1 MAFFNAP
8 GRYQVGRYQ
17 SGRLEVSA
25 MKLKNDELKNYTD
38 ILSNGITVVTVEMPH
53 IHTLEMAMFVRS
65 GLRFENAANNG
76 ISHFLEH
83 MMYRGNI
90 KYPDSLSLNKAFES
104 IGRELRASTLCEYTY
119 YGFSPH
125 ISQIERGME
134 LFADFFTEP
143 TFPQIDLEREIILE
157 ECLEELN
164 EKGENVDIDNLAC
177 QLLYKGSSLAMP
189 TIGTEET
196 IKSISPDML
205 RNYFDTYYQTRNMIL
220 VGAGPVVHEQF
231 YDLAEQYF
239 AAIPDRGRGVG
250 KDHFQG
256 SMTESQKAPEKVYQ
270 YDSDSQIQLQLCFR
284 SRSYN
289 HPDYFPLCLIGRVLD
304 DGFSS
309 RLQRA
314 LREDRGLVY
323 SVECRITS
331 FSDTGTV
338 DFDVSV
344 RPEKVC
350 EVVRIL
356 IEEINSFLESGP
368 SEDELKHV
376 KQRYFYELDVDCDD
390 PCKQI
395 LRYGFPHLYSNVV
408 SAGKEWAMIEKITR
422 EDILSVARKVFIP
435 ENINLVVVGP
445 YTSEIEKKLAGIVE
459 SFQGLPEFAS

>member
-1 MAFFNAP
+1 
-8 GRYQVGRYQ
+8 
-17 SGRLEVSA
+17 
-25 MKLKNDELKNYTD
+25 MKLKNHELKNFTD
-38 ILSNGITVVTVEMPH
+38 TLPNGITVVTVEMPH
-53 IHTLEMAMFVRS
+53 IHTLEMAMFVRA
-65 GLRFENAANNG
+65 GLRFENSTNNG

-83 MMYRGNI
+83 MMYRGNL

-125 ISQIERGME
+125 VSQIERGME

-143 TFPQIDLEREIILE
+143 TFPEIDLEREIILE

-177 QLLYKGSSLAMP
+177 QLLYQGSSLAMP
-189 TIGTEET
+189 TIGTETT
-196 IKSISPDML
+196 IKSISPKML
-205 RNYFDTYYQTRNMIL
+205 REYFYTYYQTRNMIL
-220 VGAGPVVHEQF
+220 VGAGPVAHELF
-231 YDLAEQYF
+231 YGFSKRYF
-239 AAIPDRGRGVG
+239 AKIPDRERAV
-250 KDHFQG
+250 KKEHFQG
-256 SMTESQKAPEKVYQ
+256 SLIEDQKIPGHTFQ
-270 YDSDSQIQLQLCFR
+270 YDSDSQVQLQLCFR

-289 HPDYFPLCLIGRVLD
+289 HPDYFPLSLIGRILD

-338 DFDVSV
+338 DFDVTV

-350 EVVRIL
+350 EVARIL
-356 IEEINSFLESGP
+356 IAEIKTFLESGP
-368 SEDELKHV
+368 TESELKHV

-395 LRYGFPHLYSNVV
+395 LRYGFPHLYSHVV
-408 SAGKEWAMIEKITR
+408 SAEEEWAVIEKITC
-422 EDILSVARKVFIP
+422 EDILRVARKVFTP
-435 ENINLVVVGP
+435 ENVNLVIVGP
-445 YTSEIEKKLAGIVE
+445 YTPEIEKELVEIVH
-459 SFQGLPEFAS
+459 SFQGLPECAA

>member
-1 MAFFNAP
+1 MKLINH
-8 GRYQVGRYQ
+8 
-17 SGRLEVSA
+17 
-25 MKLKNDELKNYTD
+25 KLKNHTD
-38 ILSNGITVVTVEMPH
+38 TLPNGITVVTVEMPH
-53 IHTLEMAMFVRS
+53 IHTLEMAMFVRA
-65 GLRFENAANNG
+65 GLRFENPTNNG

-83 MMYRGNI
+83 MMYRGNLQ
-90 KYPDSLSLNKAFES
+90 YPDSLSLNKAFES

-125 ISQIERGME
+125 ISQMERGME
-134 LFADFFTEP
+134 LFADFFAAP
-143 TFPQIDLEREIILE
+143 TFPEIDLEREIILE
-157 ECLEELN
+157 EYLEELN

-177 QLLYKGSSLAMP
+177 QLLYRGHSLAMP
-189 TIGTEET
+189 TIGTETT

-205 RNYFDTYYQTRNMIL
+205 REYFNTYYQTRNMIL

-231 YDLAEQYF
+231 SGFARKYF
-239 AAIPDRGRGVG
+239 SRIQDRERAIE
-250 KDHFQG
+250 KDHFQK
-256 SMTESQKAPEKVYQ
+256 SMTEDQKAPAQLFQ

-284 SRSYN
+284 SMSYN
-289 HPDYFPLCLIGRVLD
+289 HPDYYALSLIGRIFD

-323 SVECRITS
+323 SVECRVTS

-350 EVVRIL
+350 EVARIL
-356 IEEINSFLESGP
+356 VQEIKNFLETGP
-368 SEDELKHV
+368 TENEMKHV
-376 KQRYFYELDVDCDD
+376 KQRYFFELDVDCDD

-408 SAGKEWAMIEKITR
+408 SAEKEWAMIEKITR
-422 EDILSVARKVFIP
+422 EDILQVARKVFIP
-435 ENINLVVVGP
+435 SNVNLVIVGP
-445 YTSEIEKKLAGIVE
+445 YTPEIKKELEGIAH
-459 SFQGLPEFAS
+459 SFQELPEFAS

>member
-1 MAFFNAP
+1 
-8 GRYQVGRYQ
+8 
-17 SGRLEVSA
+17 
-25 MKLKNDELKNYTD
+25 MKLKNDELINFTD
-38 ILSNGITVVTVEMPH
+38 TLSNGITVVTVEMPH
-53 IHTLEMAMFVRS
+53 IHTFEMAMFVRA
-65 GLRFENAANNG
+65 GLRFENAENNG

-83 MMYRGNI
+83 MMYRGNK

-157 ECLEELN
+157 ECQEELN

-177 QLLYKGSSLAMP
+177 QLLYEGSSLAMP
-189 TIGTEET
+189 TIGTETT
-196 IKSISPDML
+196 IKSISSEML
-205 RNYFDTYYQTRNMIL
+205 REYFNTFYRTRNMIL

-231 YDLAEQYF
+231 YGFANQYF
-239 AAIPDRGRGVG
+239 SKIPDRG
-250 KDHFQG
+250 KAIEQDHFQG
-256 SMTESQKAPEKVYQ
+256 SMNEDQKSPAQTFQ
-270 YDSDSQIQLQLCFR
+270 YDSDSQVQLQLCFR
-284 SRSYN
+284 SKSYN
-289 HPDYFPLCLIGRVLD
+289 HPDYYPLSLIGRVFD

-323 SVECRITS
+323 SVECRVTS

-350 EVVRIL
+350 EVARIL
-356 IEEINSFLESGP
+356 MEEIKTFLDSGP
-368 SEDELKHV
+368 TENELAHV

-408 SAGKEWAMIEKITR
+408 SAEKEWERVEKITR
-422 EDILSVARKVFIP
+422 EDILQVARKVFIP
-435 ENINLVVVGP
+435 ENINLVIVGP
-445 YTSEIEKKLAGIVE
+445 YTSEIEQELEGIVQ
-459 SFQGLPEFAS
+459 SFLGLPEFAS

>member
-1 MAFFNAP
+1 
-8 GRYQVGRYQ
+8 
-17 SGRLEVSA
+17 
-25 MKLKNDELKNYTD
+25 MKLKNDELKNFKD
-38 ILSNGITVVTVEMPH
+38 ILPNGITVVTVEMPH
-53 IHTLEMAMFVRS
+53 IHTLEIAMFVRA

-90 KYPDSLSLNKAFES
+90 KYPDSLLLNKAFES

-143 TFPQIDLEREIILE
+143 TFPQINLEREIILE

-177 QLLYKGSSLAMP
+177 QLLYQGSSLAMP
-189 TIGTEET
+189 TIGTETT

-205 RNYFDTYYQTRNMIL
+205 KVYFDTYYQTRNMIL

-231 YDLAEQYF
+231 YGYARQYF
-239 AAIPDRGRGVG
+239 SKIPDRGGGVN
-250 KDHFQG
+250 KDYFQG
-256 SMTESQKAPEKVYQ
+256 SMIEDQKAPAQTFQ

-284 SRSYN
+284 SKSYN
-289 HPDYFPLCLIGRVLD
+289 HPDYYPLCLAGRIFD

-338 DFDVSV
+338 DFDVTV

-350 EVVRIL
+350 EVARIL
-356 IEEINSFLESGP
+356 TGEIKTFLETGP
-368 SEDELKHV
+368 SESELKHV
-376 KQRYFYELDVDCDD
+376 KQRYFYELDVDRDD

-395 LRYGFPHLYSNVV
+395 HRYGIPHLYSDVV
-408 SAGKEWAMIEKITR
+408 TAEKEWAMIEKITC
-422 EDILSVARKVFIP
+422 EEILNVARKVFIP
-435 ENINLVVVGP
+435 ESVNLVIVGP
-445 YTSEIEKKLAGIVE
+445 YTAEIEKELTEIVE

>member
-1 MAFFNAP
+1 
-8 GRYQVGRYQ
+8 
-17 SGRLEVSA
+17 
-25 MKLKNDELKNYTD
+25 MKLKNHELNNFTD
-38 ILSNGITVVTVEMPH
+38 TLPNGITVVTVEMPH
-53 IHTLEMAMFVRS
+53 IHTLEMAMFVRA
-65 GLRFENAANNG
+65 GLRFENETNNG

-83 MMYRGNI
+83 MMYRGNK

-125 ISQIERGME
+125 ISQIEHGME

-157 ECLEELN
+157 ECQEELN

-177 QLLYKGSSLAMP
+177 QLLYQGSPLAMP
-189 TIGTEET
+189 TIGTEKT
-196 IKSISPDML
+196 IKSINPEML
-205 RNYFDTYYQTRNMIL
+205 REYFNTFYQTRNMIL
-220 VGAGPVVHEQF
+220 VGAGPVDHEKF
-231 YDLAEQYF
+231 YGFAKQYF
-239 AAIPDRGRGVG
+239 SKIPDRGRAIK

-256 SMTESQKAPEKVYQ
+256 SMNEDKKAPAQSFQ
-270 YDSDSQIQLQLCFR
+270 YDSDSQVQLQLCFR
-284 SRSYN
+284 SMSYN
-289 HPDYFPLCLIGRVLD
+289 HPDYFPLNLIGRIFD

-323 SVECRITS
+323 SVECRVTS

-350 EVVRIL
+350 EVAKIL
-356 IEEINSFLESGP
+356 IEEIKTFLESGSME
-368 SEDELKHV
+368 SELAHV

-390 PCKQI
+390 PCKQV
-395 LRYGFPHLYSNVV
+395 LRYGFPHLYSKVV
-408 SAGKEWAMIEKITR
+408 SAWEEWAMIEKITR
-422 EDILSVARKVFIP
+422 EDILNVARKVFVP
-435 ENINLVVVGP
+435 ENINLVIVGP
-445 YTSEIEKKLAGIVE
+445 YTAEIEKELERIVQ
-459 SFQGLPEFAS
+459 SFQGVPEFAS

>member
-1 MAFFNAP
+1 
-8 GRYQVGRYQ
+8 
-17 SGRLEVSA
+17 
-25 MKLKNDELKNYTD
+25 MKLKNHELKNFTD
-38 ILSNGITVVTVEMPH
+38 ILPNGITVLTVEMPH
-53 IHTLEMAMFVRS
+53 IHTLEMAMFVRA
-65 GLRFENAANNG
+65 GLRFENPVNNG

-125 ISQIERGME
+125 ISQVELGME
-134 LFADFFTEP
+134 LFANFFTEP

-164 EKGENVDIDNLAC
+164 EKGENIDIDNLAC
-177 QLLYKGSSLAMP
+177 QLLYQGSALAMP
-189 TIGTEET
+189 TIGTETT
-196 IKSISPDML
+196 IQSISQEML
-205 RNYFDTYYQTRNMIL
+205 RDYFNTHYQTHNMIL

-231 YDLAEQYF
+231 FNYAKQYF
-239 AAIPDRGRGVG
+239 GKISDRG
-250 KDHFQG
+250 KCIKKEHFLG
-256 SMTESQKAPEKVYQ
+256 SLIEDQKAPAQTFQ

-284 SRSYN
+284 SMSYN
-289 HPDYFPLCLIGRVLD
+289 HPDYFPLCLIGRIFD

-314 LREDRGLVY
+314 LREDRGMVY

-338 DFDVSV
+338 DFDVTV

-350 EVVRIL
+350 EVTRIL
-356 IEEINSFLESGP
+356 TEEIKTFLETGP
-368 SEDELKHV
+368 MESELNHI
-376 KQRYFYELDVDCDD
+376 KQRYFYELDVDRDD

-395 LRYGFPHLYSNVV
+395 VRYGIPHLYSDVI
-408 SAGKEWAMIEKITR
+408 SAEKEWDMIEKITC
-422 EDILSVARKVFIP
+422 EEILNVARKVFIP
-435 ENINLVVVGP
+435 ENINLVIVGP
-445 YTSEIEKKLAGIVE
+445 YTKEIEKELKNIVE
-459 SFQGLPEFAS
+459 SFQGFPEFAS

>member
-1 MAFFNAP
+1 
-8 GRYQVGRYQ
+8 
-17 SGRLEVSA
+17 
-25 MKLKNDELKNYTD
+25 MKLKNDELKNFTD
-38 ILSNGITVVTVEMPH
+38 ILPNGTTVVTVEMPH
-53 IHTLEMAMFVRS
+53 IHTFEMALFVRA
-65 GLRFENAANNG
+65 GLRFENATNNG

-83 MMYRGNI
+83 MMYRGNK

-125 ISQIERGME
+125 ISRIERGLE

-143 TFPQIDLEREIILE
+143 TFPQIELEREIILE
-157 ECLEELN
+157 ECQEELN

-177 QLLYKGSSLAMP
+177 RLLYEGSSLAMP
-189 TIGTEET
+189 TIGTETT
-196 IKSISPDML
+196 IKSITPEML
-205 RNYFDTYYQTRNMIL
+205 RDYFNTFYRTRNMIL
-220 VGAGPVVHEQF
+220 VGAGPIVHEHF
-231 YDLAEQYF
+231 FGLARQYF
-239 AAIPDRGRGVG
+239 SKIPDRGPAIE

-256 SMTESQKAPEKVYQ
+256 SLVEEQKSSAQ
-270 YDSDSQIQLQLCFR
+270 TFHYDSDSQVQLQLCFR
-284 SRSYN
+284 SGSYN
-289 HPDYFPLCLIGRVLD
+289 HPDYFPLSLIGRIFD

-323 SVECRITS
+323 SVECRVTS

-350 EVVRIL
+350 EVARIL
-356 IEEINSFLESGP
+356 IEEIKTFLESGP
-368 SEDELKHV
+368 ADGELAHV

-395 LRYGFPHLYSNVV
+395 LRYGFPHLYSKVFSV
-408 SAGKEWAMIEKITR
+408 EEEWAMIEKISR
-422 EDILSVARKVFIP
+422 DDLLQVARKVFIP
-435 ENINLVVVGP
+435 ENVNVVLVGP
-445 YTSEIEKKLAGIVE
+445 YTAEIEKGIQGIVH